1 MSYTTPSTTPHTIVL
16 YYIPHRGLILKLGK
30 VQERGKRQPPVHMLY
45 QRIQRTSQEKM
56 NLLLPNL
63 EVI

>member
-1 MSYTTPSTTPHTIVL
+1 MSYTTPSTTPHTTL
-16 YYIPHRGLILKLGK
+16 HYITHRGLILKLGK
-30 VQERGKRQPPVHMLY
+30 VQERGKRQPPVHMLSR
-45 QRIQRTSQEKM
+45 RIQQMSQEKM